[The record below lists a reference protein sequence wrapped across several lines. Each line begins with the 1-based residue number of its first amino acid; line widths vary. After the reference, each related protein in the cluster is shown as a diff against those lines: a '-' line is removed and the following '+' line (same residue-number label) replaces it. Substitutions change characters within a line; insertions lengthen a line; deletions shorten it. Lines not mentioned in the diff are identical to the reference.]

1 MTQISSIGL
10 YCLCGES
17 VQMMA
22 QAEPEL
28 EPLFSSYTKMKD
40 AVTTSRSIKVTFEC
54 SRCGEVDVVGSLK
67 GVTRCSAALRDE
79 EEHRRRMADARAKE
93 RAAERRAEQASDLSS
108 LLETLMNCP

>member
-1 MTQISSIGL
+1 MTAVSNIGL

-22 QAEPEL
+22 RAEPEL
-28 EPLFSSYTKMKD
+28 EPLFSSYTKMKE
-40 AVTTSRSIKVTFEC
+40 TTSRAIKVTFEC
-54 SRCGEVDVVGSLK
+54 SRCGEVDVVGSSK

-93 RAAERRAEQASDLSS
+93 RAEARRAEQVSDLSS
-108 LLETLMNCP
+108 LLEQLTTCP